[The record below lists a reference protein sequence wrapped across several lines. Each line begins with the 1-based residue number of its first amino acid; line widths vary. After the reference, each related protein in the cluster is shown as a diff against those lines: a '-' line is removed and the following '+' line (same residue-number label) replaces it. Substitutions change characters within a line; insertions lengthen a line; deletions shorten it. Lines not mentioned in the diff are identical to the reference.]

1 MDQFGGIKYRCS
13 LCRRIKARS
22 ARGTHCDA
30 ARFAPYGFGSP
41 SPLPHGPALT
51 WIKDKCGH
59 WRLLALPAVTCM
71 PQAAIEFDGP
81 IDLVGPVDEL
91 AAAICDLVQDGMN
104 ARTCKVLVR

>member
-1 MDQFGGIKYRCS
+1 
-13 LCRRIKARS
+13 
-22 ARGTHCDA
+22 
-30 ARFAPYGFGSP
+30 
-41 SPLPHGPALT
+41 
-51 WIKDKCGH
+51 
-59 WRLLALPAVTCM
+59 M